1 MSAAARTLVI
11 QCREL
16 AKVRM
21 TKTLTDAVAHVEEDL
36 LRLSTVCDSK
46 TEKQV
51 LEDAMVQMRQSREVL
66 ARAFERD
73 FVAVFDRLTA
83 AIEGRDPSALNKT
96 AELTLDQLTLVES
109 SDLDEELIVTDL
121 ARESKGH
128 VDAQQLLGIRARISH
143 LFGTDILED
152 QRNPLAPE
160 AIWEALRL
168 ACGKVQ
174 GDFAVKRSLLAAFRP
189 YVVRGLGA
197 AYAEVNQS
205 LVAHDVLPKIKHTVR
220 RVGSGGDGHG
230 SHGAHWANTS
240 QTLPTW
246 PQMGVTQ
253 PVMAYPPMGASPMG
267 TSQPVNAYPPH
278 PMAVSQP
285 LGAYAQPGAGGL
297 AVSQAMRAEGL
308 MGGPGTNTTQQLAVH
323 HLLSAG
329 VPGAGGE
336 VGTPGLLERTDLA
349 TALTNTLDAPPAAR
363 RLVARMLAEPGRYAF
378 EPVIQQPATPQL
390 VSSLTHLQSAPA
402 FGVPGTNYLAGLD
415 ATVRA
420 QSSAIDLLTIEF
432 VNIVFDHI
440 LNDQSIPETVKAH
453 IARLQIVAVKAAI
466 LDRTFFAR
474 RDHPMRRL
482 LDRIAT
488 AGVDPEID
496 PAPDGA
502 FVAGLRGIVN
512 HIVAEFRDDLG
523 IFPQAEA
530 QLETLIGRVSL
541 SQTSEFRSTAA
552 TLEEK
557 ERAEVAHTSALAE
570 IRRRVTGQTPAYLR
584 EFLDAWWSQVLV
596 QAQLKDLPGD
606 DSWTHRLSLVDALV
620 WSTAPLTRSG
630 EVSQLATMLPS
641 LMRNIARGMTA
652 VEMPEAE
659 RQAFFDALM
668 QTHTANIADAKA
680 RRLEMTQPMT
690 VAANAALMMPA
701 SAGAPAFAPAAAAP
715 AIAPAPANDPEPV
728 PDYYAHAVTALER
741 GSLVEFLDGETTV
754 RSKLAWISPGQTIYL
769 FTSSTANARSLG
781 PKALA
786 DAFREGRARVL
797 DATEGL
803 MDRVVRSVVSEA
815 VPLAA

>member
-1 MSAAARTLVI
+1 MPTSPVTPHQNGKPMSAAARTLVI

-21 TKTLTDAVAHVEEDL
+21 TKTLSDAVAHVEEDL
-36 LRLSTVCDSK
+36 LRLSIVCEVK

-51 LEDAMVQMRQSREVL
+51 LEDAMMKMRQSREVL

-73 FVAVFDRLTA
+73 FVVVFDRLTA
-83 AIEGRDPSALNKT
+83 AIEGRDASALNKT

-128 VDAQQLLGIRARISH
+128 IDAQQLLGIRARISH

-160 AIWEALRL
+160 AIWEAVRL

-189 YVVRGLGA
+189 YVVRGIGA

-205 LVAHDVLPKIKHTVR
+205 LVAHDVLPKIKHSVR
-220 RVGSGGDGHG
+220 RVGSEGSHG
-230 SHGAHWANTS
+230 SHGSHWANTS

-253 PVMAYPPMGASPMG
+253 PVMAYPPMG
-267 TSQPVNAYPPH
+267 TSQPVTAYPPH

-329 VPGAGGE
+329 VPGVGGE
-336 VGTPGLLERTDLA
+336 VGTPGLVERTDLA

-502 FVAGLRGIVN
+502 FVAGLRSIVN
-512 HIVAEFRDDLG
+512 HIVNDFRDDLG

-541 SQTSEFRSTAA
+541 SQSSEFRSTAA

-570 IRRRVTGQTPAYLR
+570 IRRRVGGQTPGYLR

-596 QAQLKDLPGD
+596 QAQLKELPGE
-606 DSWTHRLSLVDALV
+606 DSWTHRLSVVDALV

-652 VEMPEAE
+652 VDMPEAE
-659 RQAFFDALM
+659 RRSFFDALM

-680 RRLEMTQPMT
+680 RRLEMTQPMAVPT
-690 VAANAALMMPA
+690 PAAL
-701 SAGAPAFAPAAAAP
+701 AAAAVTL
-715 AIAPAPANDPEPV
+715 APPPVVESTPEPEPV

-741 GSLVEFLDGETTV
+741 GSLVEFMDGETAV